1 MWNANSGGLVLP
13 VVLMFASGMTFGTLR
28 TLYPT
33 LAAQKSNPNERAMA
47 LAVVS
52 LYWAVAMLL
61 APLVFGFIAD
71 GTSITT
77 SLTIFGAFSVAVGL
91 LSPLVYRLGE
101 TRSVEAPAGAEAV
114 KTA

>member
-1 MWNANSGGLVLP
+1 
-13 VVLMFASGMTFGTLR
+13 R

-52 LYWAVAMLL
+52 LYWAVAMLV

-77 SLTIFGAFSVAVGL
+77 AITIFGAISAVVGV
-91 LSPLVYRLGE
+91 LSPLIYRLGAE
-101 TRSVEAPAGAEAV
+101 VTTRPPANAEPVKAP
-114 KTA
+114 